1 MKFMDETQTQDE
13 VIDKT
18 EEYLNNW
25 KRAQAD
31 FANYKKDEAKR
42 LEQFIKFAGESVIED
57 VLDVVGNLELAA
69 EHIKDEGLKQ
79 VLKQFDSLFK
89 KYSVERIA
97 VVGQKFDPTV
107 HEAVE
112 AIVDDSKIAEA
123 RAGYTMH
130 GKVIRPARVKNG

>member
-1 MKFMDETQTQDE
+1 MDEISKEQ
-13 VIDKT
+13 
-18 EEYLNNW
+18 EYLDSW

-31 FANYKKDEAKR
+31 LINYKKDEGKR
-42 LEQFIKFAGESVIED
+42 MEEFIKFANEDVILE

-69 EHIKDEGLKQ
+69 EHVKDEGLKQ

-97 VVGQKFDPTV
+97 VVGQTFDPAV

-130 GKVIRPARVKNG
+130 GRVIRPARIKNK

>member
-1 MKFMDETQTQDE
+1 MKYMDEISKEQ
-13 VIDKT
+13 
-18 EEYLNNW
+18 EYLDSW

-31 FANYKKDEAKR
+31 LINYKKDEGKR
-42 LEQFIKFAGESVIED
+42 MEEFIKFANEDVILE

-69 EHIKDEGLKQ
+69 EHVKDEGLKQ

-97 VVGQKFDPTV
+97 VVGQTFDPAV

-130 GKVIRPARVKNG
+130 GRVIRPARI